1 MTRVLLIISVLFLVS
16 AGASRVS
23 AEDHPVVVTANAVL
37 DDLTRRIGGER
48 IVTSCLVPAG
58 GDTHH
63 YRPTPDDARRLIDA
77 DAIVINGLGYEGWFD
92 ALLARSQS
100 RARVIIA
107 AAGIAPLPLAAGSA
121 CRDDRG
127 GTLSAADALDPHA
140 FHSLVEGLHYV
151 EAIRSGLTAIDP
163 AGADHYAANASTLS
177 TEITTAHQWA
187 EATLSAIPL
196 RRRTIIT
203 SHDALAYFARDYG
216 FTVVGIGN
224 SLEDRQASARDLV
237 EVVRTIRAQQ
247 IPAIFREHAKA
258 GALIDRVAQ
267 EAGVVVA
274 GSLYLDGPDANDP
287 AANSYLA
294 MFRANVRLLASALQ

>member
-1 MTRVLLIISVLFLVS
+1 MRCVFFIIALFTLVS
-16 AGASRVS
+16 AGASSLAAAERV
-23 AEDHPVVVTANAVL
+23 VVVTANAVL

-48 IVTSCLVPAG
+48 IVTTCLVPPD

-63 YRPTPDDARRLIDA
+63 YRPTPDDARRLVDA

-107 AAGIAPLPLAAGSA
+107 AAGIAPLPLAAGSR

-127 GTLSAADALDPHA
+127 GTLAAADALDPHA

-151 EAIRSGLTAIDP
+151 DAIRSGLTAIDP

-177 TEITTAHQWA
+177 TEIRTAHQWA

-196 RRRTIIT
+196 RRRIIIT

-237 EVVRTIRAQQ
+237 EMVRTIRAEQ

-274 GSLYLDGPDANDP
+274 GALYLDGPDAGDP
-287 AANSYLA
+287 AVSGYLA
-294 MFRANVRLLASALQ
+294 MFRANVRLIASALQ